1 MVEGYDGDGNGSG
14 ETMSQRPD
22 AIYWRR
28 TMHHPDIEYA
38 DLENLWFWP
47 GEGLCV
53 DGYYY
58 WIVGRRW
65 KDRPRRFAKRIPR
78 EIWIQWG
85 RKRHSPPTE
94 KHQPDALQDKIEVF
108 T

>member
-1 MVEGYDGDGNGSG
+1 M
-14 ETMSQRPD
+14 
-22 AIYWRR
+22 W
-28 TMHHPDIEYA
+28 HPEIEYA
-38 DLENLWFWP
+38 DLENVWFWP

-58 WIVGRRW
+58 WQVGRRW
-65 KDRPRRFAKRIPR
+65 RGRPRRFAKRIPR

-94 KHQPDALQDKIEVF
+94 KHRIDAFQTSLGNRINKP
-108 T
+108 